1 VGDTDIHETRA
12 ELGAILRDADRKKR
26 LYLLAKRFARGNE
39 TPDDVIGTVC
49 VKLLSGKT
57 PWRRDEHP
65 DLLDHLGSVM
75 SATASNL
82 LTSADARRQRKFHT
96 PEEETR
102 VPDRRAGA
110 EEQLLDDEAER
121 RMEQRL
127 GRWLVALRK
136 DRADDGEAMTLLD
149 AFERGALAAAD
160 QVADTGWDIEDVRR
174 VRRRLFDRAEIVMKG
189 HPDDSGQYVARGAE
203 S

>member
-149 AFERGALAAAD
+149 AFERGVIDAAD

-174 VRRRLFDRAEIVMKG
+174 VRRRLFDRAAIVMQT
-189 HPDDSGQYVARGAE
+189 HPDDSGRYIARGAE

>member
-1 VGDTDIHETRA
+1 MGDTDIHETRA
-12 ELGAILRDADRKKR
+12 ELGAILEDAARKKR
-26 LYLLAKRFARGNE
+26 LYLLAKRFARGGE
-39 TPDDVIGTVC
+39 TPDDVIGTLC

-102 VPDRRAGA
+102 VRDGRAGA

-136 DRADDGEAMTLLD
+136 DRADDGESMTLLD
-149 AFERGALAAAD
+149 SFERGVLAAAD
-160 QVADTGWDIEDVRR
+160 QVADTGWHIDDVRR
-174 VRRRLFDRAEIVMKG
+174 VRRRLFDRAAIVMQT
-189 HPDDSGQYVARGAE
+189 HPDDSGRYIARGAE